1 MEEGIELPLGQLELA
16 RLTDAI
22 RALPPGDLTPA
33 HITTEQ
39 FRLFGTW
46 DLATYY
52 APLDYVEP
60 GARVILVAT
69 APPLA
74 YAVAAHMAARDGL
87 SAGLARE
94 EAWHR
99 AALAAR
105 PSGTFRTNLVHMLD
119 GLGLATALGVPTL
132 RTELDGGS
140 GRVHF
145 TYCVRYPV
153 LVNDLDYAGRRPRL
167 LRYAPLRRFVDEVL
181 ASELAELPQAIV
193 IPVGRVAGEAVAS
206 LIETGRIEL
215 ARCLLGVPN
224 PSGANG
230 HREEDYERSR
240 EELMLQLAAWFE
252 HHPHEDES
260 QRAG

>member
-1 MEEGIELPLGQLELA
+1 MEEGIELPLAPSELA
-16 RLTDAI
+16 RLTEAI

-33 HITTEQ
+33 HATSEE

-46 DLATYY
+46 DLAAYY

-60 GARVILVAT
+60 GARVVVVAT

-74 YAVAAHMAARDGL
+74 YAITAHMAARDALWSGL
-87 SAGLARE
+87 RRE

-99 AALAAR
+99 AAIAAR
-105 PSGTFRTNLVHMLD
+105 PSGTFRTNLVNMLD
-119 GLGLATALGVPTL
+119 GLGLADALGVASL
-132 RTELDGGS
+132 RGELDGGS

-153 LVNDLDYAGRRPRL
+153 LVNDLDYGGRRPRL
-167 LRYAPLRRFVDEVL
+167 LRYPPLRRFVDEVL
-181 ASELAELPQAIV
+181 APELAQIPDAIV
-193 IPVGRVAGEAVAS
+193 IPVGRVAGEAVAT
-206 LIETGRIEL
+206 LIDDGRVEL

-230 HREEDYERSR
+230 HREDDYERSR
-240 EELMLQLAAWFE
+240 EELRLQLSAWFE
-252 HHPHEDES
+252 AHPSDDSS
-260 QRAG
+260 QQAG